1 MKITTQT
8 AINTL
13 GEGSVVKLAKRL
25 TISRQAVHRWGEFVP
40 KGRAYE
46 ISFLIE
52 QDKKEKEENHYDTS
66 EAAW

>member
-13 GEGSVVKLAKRL
+13 GKGSVIKLAKRL
-25 TISRQAVHRWGEFVP
+25 GISRQAVHRWGEFVP

-52 QDKKEKEENHYDTS
+52 QDKKTKKGSHHGTS
-66 EAAW
+66 KAA

>member
-13 GEGSVVKLAKRL
+13 GKGSAVKLAKRL
-25 TISRQAVHRWGEFVP
+25 GISRQAVYRWGELVP

-52 QDKKEKEENHYDTS
+52 QDKKAKKENNHGTS
-66 EAAW
+66 KAA